1 MIATTSKMASV
12 GRRDRVASD
21 AEEKTLIPMACRVS
35 RPRFVGSAVLSPED
49 VGVVPTSPVI
59 RPWRGLFHGSHGTS

>member
-35 RPRFVGSAVLSPED
+35 RPRFVGSAAVLSPED
-49 VGVVPTSPVI
+49 VGGVPTSPVMC
-59 RPWRGLFHGSHGTS
+59 PHSF